1 IFKVQQRGKTFCPD
15 LVVLR
20 EWENNHAD
28 SNGCHNDNSRRDKN
42 SAEESAEISSEVDD
56 SITFGNFS
64 QQHGG
69 KEKARNRQEN
79 VNAARDSPI
88 TKQIAEYHTQDS
100 YMTFGNIS
108 KQHGGKEKA
117 RNSQENVN
125 AARDSPITKKMEEYH
140 TQDGKPAYPMEL
152 WSVAACWEIFRD
164 TFRC

>member
-1 IFKVQQRGKTFCPD
+1 ANEFDIFKVQQRGKTFCPD

-88 TKQIAEYHTQDS
+88 TK
-100 YMTFGNIS
+100 
-108 KQHGGKEKA
+108 
-117 RNSQENVN
+117 
-125 AARDSPITKKMEEYH
+125 KMEECH

-164 TFRC
+164 TFRCCNIRSDRSGHFPPRLYRITVAMT